1 MNIPF
6 LSLHDVTAK
15 YKDEIHEAV
24 KRVVDSGW
32 YLQGKEN
39 EQFEK
44 HYAEYIGTKHCIGC
58 ANGLD
63 ALIWIFRA
71 YIELGVMQPGDEV
84 IVPANTYIATILAI
98 TENGLIPVLV
108 EPRQDTLQI
117 DDSLIEERITERT
130 KAICIV
136 HLYGRLAYTEKI
148 GELCAKYGLKLIE
161 DNAQAHGCSYRAP
174 QSPEGEVVATTMQ
187 ERTGV
192 NMADPAYYPTLKKRA
207 AEMRANP
214 TEAENILWNAL
225 SEQKLGYKIRR
236 QHIVS
241 QYILDFAY
249 HDCRLAIE
257 LDGGYHNTED
267 QQYDDAVRTKNL
279 EALGWHVLRFTNDE
293 VYNNLDEVLAKIK
306 SAIESATATSPTDA
320 SPLGEC
326 GAGRLAKRTGSLGD
340 AAGHSFYPGKNLGAL
355 GDGGAVTTD
364 DDELAA
370 AIRALANYGSQKKYV
385 FKYTGRNSRLD
396 EIQAAVLDVKLRH
409 LDEDL
414 KARQEIADYYYD
426 HIDNPLIELPVRL
439 PHENNVYHLFPILV
453 KNLPHN
459 PLEGK
464 SSCQEYL
471 GDSTCMGDFL
481 QVHTAT
487 SPSGDCGAGLCGADS
502 LRDKLQ
508 KYLEDNGVGTVIHYP
523 IPPHLQECYQN
534 SPFRGLGGLPITEL
548 LADCE
553 LSLPIS
559 PTMTMEEAAEV
570 VRLVNE
576 FKE

>member
-1 MNIPF
+1 MIMNIPF
-6 LSLHDVTAK
+6 LSLKDVTAK
-15 YKDEIHEAV
+15 YADEIYEAV
-24 KRVVDSGW
+24 LRVVDSGW

-39 EQFEK
+39 EQFEQ

-98 TENGLIPVLV
+98 TESGLVPVLV
-108 EPRQDTLQI
+108 EPNPETLQI

-148 GELCAKYGLKLIE
+148 GELCKKYNLKLVE
-161 DNAQAHGCSYRAP
+161 DNAQAHGCKF
-174 QSPEGEVVATTMQ
+174 EVKGE
-187 ERTGV
+187 R
-192 NMADPAYYPTLKKRA
+192 R
-207 AEMRANP
+207 
-214 TEAENILWNAL
+214 EAKGKE
-225 SEQKLGYKIRR
+225 Y
-236 QHIVS
+236 
-241 QYILDFAY
+241 
-249 HDCRLAIE
+249 
-257 LDGGYHNTED
+257 
-267 QQYDDAVRTKNL
+267 
-279 EALGWHVLRFTNDE
+279 
-293 VYNNLDEVLAKIK
+293 
-306 SAIESATATSPTDA
+306 
-320 SPLGEC
+320 
-326 GAGRLAKRTGSLGD
+326 KRTGSLGD

-370 AIRALANYGSQKKYV
+370 TIRALANYGSQKKYV

-414 KARQEIADYYYD
+414 KARQVIAAYYYD
-426 HIDNPLIELPVRL
+426 NINNPLITLPTRL
-439 PHENNVYHLFPILV
+439 FDTENVYHLFPILV
-453 KNLPHN
+453 T
-459 PLEGK
+459 
-464 SSCQEYL
+464 S
-471 GDSTCMGDFL
+471 
-481 QVHTAT
+481 T
-487 SPSGDCGAGLCGADS
+487 SPLGDCGAGS

-508 KYLEDNGVGTVIHYP
+508 KYLEENGVGTVIHYP
-523 IPPHLQECYQN
+523 IAPHKQECYANEVWNTPQ
-534 SPFRGLGGLPITEL
+534 LLLHITEM

-559 PTMTMEEAAEV
+559 PTMTIEETAEV

-576 FKE
+576 WKG

>member
-24 KRVVDSGW
+24 LRVVDSGW

-71 YIELGVMQPGDEV
+71 YIELGVMKPGDEV

-98 TENGLIPVLV
+98 TENGLVPVLV
-108 EPRQDTLQI
+108 EPSKDTLQI

-136 HLYGRLAYTEKI
+136 HLYGRNACTNHILD
-148 GELCAKYGLKLIE
+148 LCNKYNLKLVE
-161 DNAQAHGCSYRAP
+161 DNAQAHGCRFN
-174 QSPEGEVVATTMQ
+174 GR
-187 ERTGV
+187 RTG
-192 NMADPAYYPTLKKRA
+192 N
-207 AEMRANP
+207 
-214 TEAENILWNAL
+214 
-225 SEQKLGYKIRR
+225 LG
-236 QHIVS
+236 S
-241 QYILDFAY
+241 
-249 HDCRLAIE
+249 
-257 LDGGYHNTED
+257 
-267 QQYDDAVRTKNL
+267 
-279 EALGWHVLRFTNDE
+279 
-293 VYNNLDEVLAKIK
+293 
-306 SAIESATATSPTDA
+306 
-320 SPLGEC
+320 
-326 GAGRLAKRTGSLGD
+326 

-396 EIQAAVLDVKLRH
+396 EIQAAILDVKLRH

-414 KARQEIADYYYD
+414 KARQAIAAYYYD
-426 HIDNPLIELPVRL
+426 NINNPLITLPKRL
-439 PHENNVYHLFPILV
+439 PDTENVYHLFPILV
-453 KNLPHN
+453 KKTLPFR
-459 PLEGK
+459 EEK
-464 SSCQEYL
+464 E
-471 GDSTCMGDFL
+471 
-481 QVHTAT
+481 V
-487 SPSGDCGAGLCGADS
+487 GLC
-502 LRDKLQ
+502 RDRLQ
-508 KYLEDNGVGTVIHYP
+508 AYLAENGVGTVIHYP
-523 IPPHLQECYQN
+523 IAPHKQECYANEAWNTPQL
-534 SPFRGLGGLPITEL
+534 SLPITEQI
-548 LADCE
+548 ADEE

-559 PTMTMEEAAEV
+559 PTMTIKEAEV
-570 VRLVNE
+570 VVNLVNK
-576 FKE
+576 FAHDK